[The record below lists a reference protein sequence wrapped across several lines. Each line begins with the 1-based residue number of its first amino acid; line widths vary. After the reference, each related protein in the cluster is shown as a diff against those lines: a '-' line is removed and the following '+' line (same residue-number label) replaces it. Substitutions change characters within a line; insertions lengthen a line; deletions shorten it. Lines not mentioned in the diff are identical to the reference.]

1 MSPAPVNKDPV
12 TLSGSE
18 ILARAALMRIANGY
32 TWSDGRQRSK
42 RRLMRHEQI
51 QIARE
56 ACERLGLDFSGTLQ
70 GVRKPES
77 EA

>member
-1 MSPAPVNKDPV
+1 MSRDPL

-32 TWSDGRQRSK
+32 TWSDGGQRSK
-42 RRLMRHEQI
+42 RRLMRHEQT

-56 ACERLGLDFSGTLQ
+56 ACERLGLDFTGAGSAMTD
-70 GVRKPES
+70 S
-77 EA
+77 EEVSDA